1 MRWCLNDERPAGGLE
16 AISQFAA
23 GLRIGEPEGVSPRC
37 SAHLL
42 SSCPSRRARSQED
55 AFRPKLIQPGG
66 FLSGLVRVV
75 FIRVKR
81 ERSRRSAFHTDK
93 DHTDKKTRLTEG
105 LR

>member
-66 FLSGLVRVV
+66 FLSGLYPCE
-75 FIRVKR
+75 KG
-81 ERSRRSAFHTDK
+81 AFPTLSFF
-93 DHTDKKTRLTEG
+93 TRTKTTRT
-105 LR
+105 RKQD